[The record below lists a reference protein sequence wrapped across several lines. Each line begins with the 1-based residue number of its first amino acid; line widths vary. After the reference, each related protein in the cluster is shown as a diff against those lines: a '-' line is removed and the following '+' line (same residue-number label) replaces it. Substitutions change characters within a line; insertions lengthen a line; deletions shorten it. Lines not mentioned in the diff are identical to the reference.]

1 MKSTLIER
9 QSGLV
14 KSSHFIAPWILALSA
29 QVWSM
34 IGTPQIIGATILSVL
49 AFQIG
54 CFVEK
59 QGPLT
64 LASF

>member
-1 MKSTLIER
+1 MKSALIER

-14 KSSHFIAPWILALSA
+14 KSSHSIARWILALSA

-34 IGTPQIIGATILSVL
+34 IGTLLIISARILSAL
-49 AFQIG
+49 AFQTG

-64 LASF
+64 LASS